1 MRMVTSFRQESGTSG
16 DQPSLRAWVSH
27 SGGAS
32 FKLLEILPNSIA
44 QERVFG
50 IAKRCGLESW
60 HPIGMHRFSCD
71 KDHN

>member
-1 MRMVTSFRQESGTSG
+1 METSQALGPGFPT
-16 DQPSLRAWVSH
+16 PVVH
-27 SGGAS
+27 